1 MNVNQHLLQSSA
13 VAHALDLLDPRE
25 RRYVLQVTLG
35 RLSKAA
41 AANDAGYKNAPKSQ
55 VVQAAVQLIQ
65 TEMSRVL
72 NIDLDFVQKGL
83 LEAVEIAR
91 SQGEP
96 ATMIAGYREMGK
108 LGGLYVEKKEVD
120 VSVRYLTQEQLQ
132 ELPEA
137 ELDHLIKRA
146 DAIELEQNEAG
157 EFEVP

>member
-1 MNVNQHLLQSSA
+1 MNVSQQLLQSNS

-41 AANDAGYKNAPKSQ
+41 AANDAGYKNAPQGKS
-55 VVQAAVQLIQ
+55 VQTAVAIIQ
-65 TEMSRVL
+65 KEMAKEL
-72 NIDLDFVQKGL
+72 GIDLDFVQRGIF
-83 LEAVEIAR
+83 EAVEMAR

-96 ATMIAGYREMGK
+96 MTMIAGYREMGK
-108 LGGLYVEKKEVD
+108 LSGLYVEKKEID
-120 VSVRYLTQEQLQ
+120 VSVKYLTQEQLQ

-137 ELDHLIKRA
+137 ELDALIKRA

-157 EFEVP
+157 EFTIP